1 MATQTLSL
9 PDTSIGKK
17 VLMAV
22 SGVVLFGFLI
32 GHMLGNLQVFLGHQA
47 YNEYAKFLHD
57 NPTLL
62 WGTRGVLLLMVLVH
76 IASAIALIRANAG
89 ARPVAYKTKKSI
101 ASTYASRTMQI
112 SGPLLLAYI
121 IYHLAHFTFGVTAG
135 LGYEHLPPDPEGLP
149 NVYHNVVQSFQI
161 PWLVGIYAVAQAL
174 LGLHLYHGAWSI
186 LQTLG
191 INHRRYNLQM
201 RGAASAIA
209 LAIVAGFLAVPFGVL
224 LGLVDPAG

>member
-9 PDTSIGKK
+9 PDTTIGKK
-17 VLMAV
+17 VMMAV

-32 GHMLGNLQVFLGHQA
+32 GHMAGNLQVFLGHKP

-57 NPTLL
+57 NAALI
-62 WGTRGVLLLMVLVH
+62 WGARTVLLMSVAVH
-76 IASAIALIRANAG
+76 IVAAVQLIKANRE
-89 ARPVAYKTKKSI
+89 ARPVRYKMKKSI
-101 ASTYASRTMQI
+101 ASTYASKTMKL
-112 SGPLLLAYI
+112 SGPLILAYI

-135 LGYEHLPPDPEGLP
+135 LGYEHLPRDAEGLP
-149 NVYHNVVQSFQI
+149 DVYYNVVQSFQI
-161 PWLVGIYAVAQAL
+161 PWLVALYAIAQVL
-174 LGLHLYHGAWSI
+174 LGLHLYHGAWSV
-186 LQTLG
+186 LQSLG

-224 LGLVDPAG
+224 FGLVDPAG

>member
-1 MATQTLSL
+1 MSTQTLSL
-9 PDTSIGKK
+9 PDTTIGKK

-32 GHMLGNLQVFLGHQA
+32 GHMAGNLQVFLGHQA

-57 NPTLL
+57 TPTLL

-76 IASAIALIRANAG
+76 IVAAVQLVKANAD
-89 ARPVAYKTKKSI
+89 ARPVAYKMKKSI
-101 ASTYASRTMQI
+101 ASTYASKTMKI

-149 NVYHNVVQSFQI
+149 NVYFNVVSSFQI
-161 PWLVGIYAVAQAL
+161 PWLVGVYAVAQVL
-174 LGLHLYHGAWSI
+174 LGLHLYHGAWSV
-186 LQTLG
+186 LQSLG

-201 RGAASAIA
+201 RGAASAFA
-209 LAIVAGFLAVPFGVL
+209 LAIVVGFLAVPFGVL
-224 LGLVDPAG
+224 FGLVNPAG